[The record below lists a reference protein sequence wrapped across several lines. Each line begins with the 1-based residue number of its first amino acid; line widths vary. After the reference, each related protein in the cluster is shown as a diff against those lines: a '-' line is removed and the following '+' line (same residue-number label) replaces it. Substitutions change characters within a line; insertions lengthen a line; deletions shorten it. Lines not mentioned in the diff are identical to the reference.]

1 MRMGLGVGYKGLLSA
16 SRRAARSRS
25 TRNGGDGL
33 AAQVAH
39 PLLLVELAVALQAER
54 DAPRV
59 DARRDADG
67 RRARWAVFVE
77 LVLADGSV
85 RVRQVLPSIVRVH
98 AKVAV
103 FVAALHAPFVVE
115 RERAS
120 RRVVG
125 PMGWRGHVHAHATHL
140 ARGRV
145 RVSV

>member
-39 PLLLVELAVALQAER
+39 ALLLVELAVALQAER
-54 DAPRV
+54 DTPRV
-59 DARRDADG
+59 DARRDADA

-98 AKVAV
+98 AEVAV
-103 FVAALHAPFVVE
+103 FAASDGAADRTYFCFHAESQPKTKAPE
-115 RERAS
+115 PKPLPR
-120 RRVVG
+120 
-125 PMGWRGHVHAHATHL
+125 
-140 ARGRV
+140 
-145 RVSV
+145 